1 MVFKTL
7 DKHSHLP
14 LVRIAEASR
23 ITGVAAPVLRA
34 WEARYGVPAPKRTA
48 AGYRVY
54 DADDVALVAAMR
66 DLVSRGVAPAEAS
79 RLARRAHS
87 RGETDHETVAL
98 EAARVRLRA
107 ALDAWDGEAAD
118 RIVERLLL
126 TFGLSAALNRVL
138 LPYLHE
144 LGERWARGEVTV
156 SDEHFATGIVRG
168 RLVTGATHWSDAP
181 GPLALLSCAPGE
193 SHDIGLLGFGLALH
207 GYFGWRISYLG
218 ADTPVADMTRAAAEL
233 QPAAV
238 VLSAVDPARFEKCF
252 EPLRELAEDA
262 RVAIGGAGASPGLA
276 RRLGAEFLPGDP
288 ATAARAL
295 AAGEPAW

>member
-1 MVFKTL
+1 MDTNIEQTFTMT
-7 DKHSHLP
+7 
-14 LVRIAEASR
+14 LVRIAEAAR
-23 ITGVAAPVLRA
+23 LTGVAPPVLRA
-34 WEARYGVPAPKRTA
+34 WEARYRVPTPKRTG

-54 DADDVALVAAMR
+54 AAEDIALVAAMR
-66 DLVSRGVAPAEAS
+66 DLVSRGVAPAEAA
-79 RLARRAHS
+79 RLARRART
-87 RGETDHETVAL
+87 RGDLDHEAIAL

-107 ALDAWDGEAAD
+107 ALDAWEGEAAD
-118 RIVERLLL
+118 RIIERLLL
-126 TFGLSAALNRVL
+126 TFGLDATLNRVL

-156 SDEHFATGIVRG
+156 SDEHFAAGVVRG
-168 RLVTGATHWSDAP
+168 RLVAGATHWSDAP

-233 QPAAV
+233 RPAAV
-238 VLSAVDPARFEKCF
+238 VLSAVDSDRFENCF
-252 EPLRELAEDA
+252 DPLRELAQDA
-262 RVAIGGAGASPGLA
+262 RLAIGGAGASRRLA
-276 RRLGAEFLPGDP
+276 KRLGAEFLPADP